1 MKRLTALAAMTVL
14 GVALTAPAAMA
25 DDTTDTTDTSTDSSS
40 ALEEVSAYVQP
51 SVVYLHM
58 QWTGYIYD
66 TFNKSYLN
74 TNGAGDAKPFILD
87 TQCTGYVVNPS
98 GYIATAGHCVDPKG
112 DVISML
118 QMKGAEWAAANGYY
132 ADNSLTAK
140 QIYNFG
146 DFRVEGLETTNKGP
160 DRLVQ
165 AAWGVSAGG
174 LQTGKSYTAR
184 VVKFQPFDKGDGAII
199 KVEAT
204 ELPAIT
210 VADDSPLD
218 IGTEIVSVGY
228 PASVDLVTDSSF
240 SPSFKDGTVSSSKTI
255 QGGLLTV
262 YEISAAVS
270 GGMSGGPT
278 VDLDGNV
285 VGFNSFGIDSSIE
298 SQQFNFVRPTSIIN
312 ELMADVGVENE
323 LGQVSEDYRAGL
335 DAYFAGDKDAA
346 VENLQAVID
355 AQPTNA
361 MAADYLK
368 KANAMEEPSAA
379 SSDGGSDFPIVPVAI
394 GIGALLLLALLGA
407 LLMTRRRR
415 GTGGGGGAMPAA
427 PAGPAPAAGGWAPQP
442 QSQPMSAP
450 PATASPTGTPVG
462 PMAPVSAQS
471 EPAPQVATPPP
482 APVAPMAS
490 APPAPPA
497 QAETVGFQPTAQ
509 EPQTAAVEQQV
520 DEAPAPVMPQQHAA
534 FCTKCGTRAIG
545 DQKFCGN
552 CGAQL

>member
-1 MKRLTALAAMTVL
+1 M
-14 GVALTAPAAMA
+14 
-25 DDTTDTTDTSTDSSS
+25 
-40 ALEEVSAYVQP
+40 
-51 SVVYLHM
+51 
-58 QWTGYIYD
+58 
-66 TFNKSYLN
+66 
-74 TNGAGDAKPFILD
+74 
-87 TQCTGYVVNPS
+87 VNPS

-112 DVISML
+112 DIISMM

-132 ADNSLTAK
+132 ADGSLTAQ

-146 DFRVEGLETTNKGP
+146 DFRVEGLETENKGP

-204 ELPAIT
+204 DLPAIA
-210 VADDSPLD
+210 VADDAPLD

-278 VDLDGNV
+278 VDLDGTV

-346 VENLQAVID
+346 IENLQAVLD
-355 AQPTNA
+355 SQPTNA

-368 KANAMEEPSAA
+368 KANALEDPSTGG
-379 SSDGGSDFPIVPVAI
+379 SSDGGSDF
-394 GIGALLLLALLGA
+394 
-407 LLMTRRRR
+407 R
-415 GTGGGGGAMPAA
+415 G
-427 PAGPAPAAGGWAPQP
+427 
-442 QSQPMSAP
+442 SRSRSAP
-450 PATASPTGTPVG
+450 LRCSWPRCWVR
-462 PMAPVSAQS
+462 
-471 EPAPQVATPPP
+471 
-482 APVAPMAS
+482 
-490 APPAPPA
+490 
-497 QAETVGFQPTAQ
+497 
-509 EPQTAAVEQQV
+509 
-520 DEAPAPVMPQQHAA
+520 
-534 FCTKCGTRAIG
+534 C
-545 DQKFCGN
+545 
-552 CGAQL
+552 